1 MEFLQDNWYWAALAA
16 FSGGF
21 LLFDGAR
28 QRGDKTSLSPVQATL
43 KINREDAI
51 VVDVREQNE
60 FAQGH
65 IPNAKHIPL
74 GAIDKRAEEL
84 DAYKTK
90 PVILCC
96 AMGSRSSSAA
106 QSLRKLG
113 FEQVFNLQGGMS
125 AWQQAGQPV
134 STKRKK

>member
-1 MEFLQDNWYWAALAA
+1 VEFLQDNWYWAALAA

-21 LLFDGAR
+21 LLFDSVR
-28 QRGDKTSLSPVQATL
+28 TQGDKSSLSPVQATL

-51 VVDVREQNE
+51 VIDVREQNE
-60 FAQGH
+60 FIKGH
-65 IPNAKHIPL
+65 IPNARHIPL
-74 GAIDKRAEEL
+74 GAIEQRASEL
-84 DAYKTK
+84 DAHKDK

-96 AMGSRSSSAA
+96 AMGSRSASAA
-106 QSLRKLG
+106 QTLRKLG

-125 AWQQAGQPV
+125 SWQQAGQPV

>member
-1 MEFLQDNWYWAALAA
+1 VEFLQDNWYWAALAA

-21 LLFDGAR
+21 LLFESVR
-28 QRGDKTSLSPVQATL
+28 QSSDKSSLSPIEATL

-51 VVDVREQNE
+51 VIDVREQNE
-60 FAQGH
+60 YVQGH

-74 GAIDKRAEEL
+74 GAIEKRAGEL
-84 DAYKTK
+84 DAFKSK

-106 QSLRKLG
+106 QTLRTLG
-113 FEQVFNLQGGMS
+113 FEQVFNLQGGIS

-134 STKRKK
+134 SGKRKK